1 MQKWGIPILS
11 AAVGALT
18 FAMFFGIKSKKLI
31 WCTIGGALTWAVY
44 LISLEL
50 GLMDAGAYA
59 LGAAAGTLYAEILAR
74 VVKTPVSMF
83 ALTSLIPM
91 VPGGALYYT
100 MLGLLRGDKEAFVE
114 KAFYTLTA
122 AGSMAMGMFAATMLF
137 RIIMLCILFIA
148 GKILSL
154 MNRE

>member
-1 MQKWGIPILS
+1 MEKWGIPILS

-50 GLMDAGAYA
+50 GFLEAGAYA

-74 VVKTPVSMF
+74 AVKTPVTMF

-100 MLGLLRGDKEAFVE
+100 MLGLMRGDMETFAE
-114 KAFYTLTA
+114 KALYTLTA
-122 AGSMAMGMFAATMLF
+122 AGSMAMGMFAATMLA
-137 RIIMLCILFIA
+137 RIIFEGVRLAA
-148 GKILSL
+148 GKK
-154 MNRE
+154 RG